1 MEVECDDTLRT
12 NPILARATTGGV
24 GVSDKEPS
32 RLDFDTQLQ
41 EIDKEIAIFDS
52 SKGGSK
58 EGEERVNTNMGGHP
72 TRSGTIVGLGDSL
85 VEQHDILKK
94 EKRQT
99 KSGYTRS
106 IIRNQTKGKGGLSSC
121 SP

>member
-1 MEVECDDTLRT
+1 M
-12 NPILARATTGGV
+12 
-24 GVSDKEPS
+24 
-32 RLDFDTQLQ
+32 
-41 EIDKEIAIFDS
+41 IFDS
-52 SKGGSK
+52 SEGGSK